1 MNRTTL
7 VAGLAAAV
15 AVGVPALLRILRS
28 LRERKPA
35 GASSRGTAKFDE
47 AVRKAGFGDRLE
59 VLRAARRSS
68 IRLRTRPP
76 GSVAAGSSKI
86 GGRPDLPA
94 ELAWPEPQGKPLPFF
109 AQLALAELAP
119 FDEQGL
125 LPREGWLVFF
135 AAPSEL
141 LLEVEDECW
150 DWKVL
155 HLPAGCELVPRELPA
170 AIPANDRY
178 AECGLEI
185 SLEDSLPGLES
196 PLGKSLGL
204 ASGPATDA
212 YEALQLALAGGEDQT
227 GKRYVHHAIHRVL
240 GWPDA
245 VQADPLWESE
255 SAVTPLKPG
264 GAERSARVARGA
276 ADWVL
281 LLQVDSDN
289 HPNTEFGDMGRVYFA
304 IRRQDLAARAFDET
318 WCVLQYH

>member
-1 MNRTTL
+1 MSSTAI
-7 VAGLAAAV
+7 VAVVAAAV
-15 AVGVPALLRILRS
+15 AVGVLALLRILR
-28 LRERKPA
+28 ERRKA
-35 GASSRGTAKFDE
+35 AAAERSTAKFDE
-47 AVRKAGFGDRLE
+47 AARKAGFEEQLAA
-59 VLRAARRSS
+59 LRSARRSS
-68 IRLRTRPP
+68 IRLRTIAP
-76 GSVAAGSSKI
+76 GIVAPGRSKI

-94 ELAWPEPQGKPLPFF
+94 GLAWPEPQGKPLPFF
-109 AQLALAELAP
+109 AQLALDELAP
-119 FDEQGL
+119 FEEQGL
-125 LPREGWLVFF
+125 LPKDGWLVFF
-135 AAPSEL
+135 AAPSEFFRMDL
-141 LLEVEDECW
+141 DESW

-155 HLPAGCELVPRELPA
+155 HLPAGSELVPRELPA

-264 GAERSARVARGA
+264 GAERSAKVARGV

-289 HPNTEFGDMGRVYFA
+289 HPNTEFGDMGRVYFS
-304 IRRQDLAARAFDET
+304 IRKQDLAARAFDET